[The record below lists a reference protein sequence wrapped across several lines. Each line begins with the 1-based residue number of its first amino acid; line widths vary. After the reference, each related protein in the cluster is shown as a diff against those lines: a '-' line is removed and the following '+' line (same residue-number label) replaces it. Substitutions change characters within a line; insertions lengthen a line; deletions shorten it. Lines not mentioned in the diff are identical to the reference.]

1 MVREVNK
8 DEFKES
14 EAWSYSRL
22 SLFVKDKLLYKAKYV
37 DNQPIKQ
44 VTTKAMIMG
53 SLIDLLLCNPEDLQ
67 EEFIIRPY
75 TVPKPQLKKYT
86 EYLVECYVNPSILGE
101 ETAEEYA
108 YRKAEVK
115 GSTLSKIKEAFNK
128 DCLDYYNVLI
138 ESLEKPIITPNDLNK
153 ANFVVNTLKADDGLK
168 EILSYD
174 KQKMFINDELGFKI
188 KTDFVGKEII
198 DLKIVTNSPLDFQN
212 NIRMFN
218 YDIQERL
225 YSKTL
230 DKDFKFLVVNA
241 EYPQHFVFWK
251 FSEEDKIKSWEKILQ
266 IKKEI
271 LIRTKEDNWY
281 MPLEGNTLETNLYGD
296 NR

>member
-37 DNQPIKQ
+37 DNQPVKQ
-44 VTTKAMIMG
+44 VSTKAMIMG

-75 TVPKPQLKKYT
+75 TVPSGQMKDYVEILF
-86 EYLVECYVNPSILGE
+86 ECYNNPSIL
-101 ETAEEYA
+101 TDLSAEEYA
-108 YRKAEVK
+108 YFKAGFKRDTLDKVRKRFEQE
-115 GSTLSKIKEAFNK
+115 GRE
-128 DCLDYYNVLI
+128 YYDILV
-138 ESLEKPIITPNDLNK
+138 ESVDKSIITPNDLNK
-153 ANFVVNTLKADDGLK
+153 ANFVVNTLKADDSLK